1 MRKSRFGIPL
11 FEHLLAAVVFG
22 VVVWVVSYY
31 IDRLLEE
38 AEATVV
44 RATVMNIRSGLRNE
58 QALRILRG
66 AAPVQS
72 GGNPVRFLQIAPAG
86 YLPEGPPAGVPAAP
100 GSWFYSE
107 STQTLHY
114 VPKRRAYLRLQ
125 SQNDT
130 ESLAWRLSER
140 SAASKEVDIQ
150 TVTPFEWF

>member
-11 FEHLLAAVVFG
+11 LEHFVAAVIFGG
-22 VVVWVVSYY
+22 VVWAVSFY

-66 AAPVQS
+66 AAPVPR

-86 YLPEGPPAGVPAAP
+86 YLPEAPLPGVSVPP
-100 GSWFYSE
+100 GSWYYRE
-107 STQTLHY
+107 ATQTLHY
-114 VPKRRAYLRLQ
+114 APKRRAYLRLQ
-125 SQNDT
+125 SQTDT
-130 ESLAWRLSER
+130 ESLAWRISER
-140 SAASKEVDIQ
+140 SEASKEVDIL